1 MAWVRERKDSQH
13 PRLVS
18 EMICTTVTKDYV
30 FLPTLPAPHPQVKLL
45 ECRPYFFPFFWRQFE
60 RDRFGTNGISGG
72 KRNLRRGWFKAYQK
86 RHLSQNQFREK
97 NLSCLLATKQG
108 GNSGILGQKL
118 LLAAEAQPCLYFEV
132 CYWLVAAKFLNRT
145 N

>member
-1 MAWVRERKDSQH
+1 MAWVRERKYPQH
-13 PRLVS
+13 PLLVS
-18 EMICTTVTKDYV
+18 EKICTTVTKDYV

-45 ECRPYFFPFFWRQFE
+45 ERRPYFFPFFWRQFE
-60 RDRFGTNGISGG
+60 RDRSGTNGISGA

-97 NLSCLLATKQG
+97 NLSCLLATTTGRQQWHIRTEIAPG
-108 GNSGILGQKL
+108 WRSPTLSLFWGL
-118 LLAAEAQPCLYFEV
+118 LLG
-132 CYWLVAAKFLNRT
+132 AAKFLNRT